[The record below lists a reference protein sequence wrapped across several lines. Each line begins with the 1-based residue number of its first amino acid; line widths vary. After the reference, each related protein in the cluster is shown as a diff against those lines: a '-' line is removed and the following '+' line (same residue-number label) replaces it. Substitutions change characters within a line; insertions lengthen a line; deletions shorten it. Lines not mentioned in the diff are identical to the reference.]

1 MYIVGRRGPVQAA
14 FTIKEL
20 REMTRIE
27 KCRTLIDPDDLCF
40 FNAEGV
46 DKLPRARRRLTQLM
60 IDVSTG
66 FKGMTEEEEENEIR
80 TCRIQF
86 NKSPLAI
93 ELNPLEDDSSAK
105 SEKSRVKDSSAEREK
120 LSAKRD
126 KLRVKFCKNSLEN
139 PLDEKSPC
147 KPIEP
152 AEMDEIDCGLVLK
165 SIGYQTISLD
175 PSIPMNERKGCID
188 NVGGRVNGHPGLY
201 CSGWSA
207 TGPSGVLVNTMNVS
221 FEVGRNI
228 LHDFKSG
235 SLNRSFNLLNQ
246 NNLLNKDSILDLLK
260 ERNVDVVTFDD
271 WKNID
276 AMELSLGER
285 LGKPREKL
293 VQIDDMVKA
302 GKSKK

>member
-1 MYIVGRRGPVQAA
+1 MYIVGRRGPIQAA

-27 KCRTLIDPDDLCF
+27 KCQTLIDPDDVCF
-40 FNAEGV
+40 LNTEAVE
-46 DKLPRARRRLTQLM
+46 KLPRARRRLTQLM
-60 IDVSTG
+60 IDISKG
-66 FKGMTEEEEENEIR
+66 FKGPIGSEIEIGMK

-93 ELNPLEDDSSAK
+93 EQNPYEENSSAENEKSSAK
-105 SEKSRVKDSSAEREK
+105 SEK
-120 LSAKRD
+120 
-126 KLRVKFCKNSLEN
+126 LRVKFRKNALSN

-147 KPIEP
+147 IPVEP
-152 AEMDEIDCGLVLK
+152 AEIDVINCGLVLK

-175 PSIPMNERKGCID
+175 PCVPMNEKKGCID
-188 NVGGRVNGHPGLY
+188 NVGGRVKGHPGLY

-221 FEVGRNI
+221 FEVGKNI

-235 SLNRSFNLLNQ
+235 LFNPSNSVNHPSNSVNQ
-246 NNLLNKDSILDLLK
+246 NNSLNKDSILSLLR
-260 ERNVDVVTFDD
+260 ERNVEVVTFDD

-285 LGKPREKL
+285 LQKPREKL

-302 GKSKK
+302 GKNKK